1 MDGAALTVS
10 VNVGTK
16 KGAKAVLNAMKAEG
30 ATYSQA
36 RRMSK
41 GYYDCSSLVW
51 RSYKP
56 TGIVF
61 GDRKYA
67 PVAADEARFC
77 VKHKKTVSKKRVQ
90 SLINYCREIC
100 FSSVER
106 VTADIRIYTMLQ
118 YIWDRKVQAITEVR
132 IHSEE

>member
-1 MDGAALTVS
+1 MTVLRLY
-10 VNVGTK
+10 G
-16 KGAKAVLNAMKAEG
+16 
-30 ATYSQA
+30 
-36 RRMSK
+36 
-41 GYYDCSSLVW
+41 

-77 VKHKKTVSKKRVQ
+77 VNIRKQFQKKRGQ